1 MAYVDTFDGSI
12 YLFPAFHNKA
22 YRVVAE
28 ANERARDR
36 PPPPPPTNPMA
47 ISAIKILFSCVRVR
61 ADLSRDCTVTF
72 ARHF

>member
-1 MAYVDTFDGSI
+1 MAYVDTVRRI
-12 YLFPAFHNKA
+12 NLPVPRVFHNKA

-28 ANERARDR
+28 ANECARV
-36 PPPPPPTNPMA
+36 PPTNPMA